1 MPTDKI
7 VRKMKWDNEGV
18 ASTIGT
24 IMALMIFLSILSMFT
39 NQYVPVWM
47 EDNEA
52 EHMNIVFNQFGNMK
66 AAIDN
71 QILFAR
77 IAELTSSHYAAI
89 PNYNPITLGSGGVPV
104 LASPTGSQLSLN
116 PNEGECKV
124 SFSYTAG
131 DVSETSRGNI
141 KIYVIN
147 RYYIP
152 QTIIYENGALIKSQ
166 SEGDFIRAEPEFSV
180 ERKGSNV
187 DVTFTQISL
196 YGKNNSLAGIGT
208 EAVHT
213 KVLTVDSQE
222 YENITSSLYINI
234 TTEYGSAW
242 HNYFNLTLAK
252 AFNNPSFSY
261 STNGKTTIN
270 TDYYKIE
277 FSSSS
282 GKLYVEIKSPIRRFT
297 LIHAYVDV
305 TIGKES

>member
-89 PNYNPITLGSGGVPV
+89 PNYNPITLGSGCVPV

-131 DVSETSRGNI
+131 DVSETSQGNI

-180 ERKGSNV
+180 ENKSGNV

-213 KVLTVDSQE
+213 KVLSVDSQE
-222 YENITSSLYINI
+222 YENITSYLYINI
-234 TTEYGSAW
+234 TTKYGSAW
-242 HNYFNLTLAK
+242 RNYFNLTLTK
-252 AFNNPSFSY
+252 ASV
-261 STNGKTTIN
+261 
-270 TDYYKIE
+270 DYNITLNE
-277 FSSSS
+277 AS

-297 LIHAYVDV
+297 LIRAYVDV

>member
-77 IAELTSSHYAAI
+77 IAELTNNHYSAI

-116 PNEGECKV
+116 PDEGRCEV
-124 SFSYTAG
+124 SFRYTAG
-131 DVSETSRGNI
+131 SSTKNVNETSRGNI

-180 ERKGSNV
+180 ENKSGNV

-213 KVLTVDSQE
+213 KVLSVDSQE
-222 YENITSSLYINI
+222 YENITSYLYINI
-234 TTEYGSAW
+234 TTEYVSAW
-242 HNYFNLTLAK
+242 HNYFNLTLTK
-252 AFNNPSFSY
+252 ASVDY
-261 STNGKTTIN
+261 SITLNET
-270 TDYYKIE
+270 
-277 FSSSS
+277 S

-297 LIHAYVDV
+297 LIRAYVDV

>member
-1 MPTDKI
+1 MPIEKI
-7 VRKMKWDNEGV
+7 VRKMKWDDEGV

-52 EHMNIVFNQFGNMK
+52 EHMNIVFSQFGNMK
-66 AAIDN
+66 GAIYN

-77 IAELTSSHYAAI
+77 IAELTNSHYAAI
-89 PNYNPITLGSGGVPV
+89 PNYNPITLGSGSVPV

-116 PNEGECKV
+116 PNEGRCEV
-124 SFSYTAG
+124 SFSYATGGSTKNVNEA
-131 DVSETSRGNI
+131 SQGNI

-166 SEGDFIRAEPEFSV
+166 SEGDFIRADPQFSV
-180 ERKGSNV
+180 VNKSGNV

-208 EAVHT
+208 EAVNT
-213 KVLTVDSQE
+213 KVLSVDSQE

-242 HNYFNLTLAK
+242 RSYFNLTLAK
-252 AFNNPSFSY
+252 ASV
-261 STNGKTTIN
+261 
-270 TDYYKIE
+270 DYTLSEI
-277 FSSSS
+277 S
-282 GKLYVEIKSPIRRFT
+282 GKLCVEIKSPIRRFT
-297 LIHAYVDV
+297 LIRAYVDV